1 MTIGWWVRAIGKRAK
16 RAVIASRRTRTQRAA
31 RPDPSPR
38 KKRVAQ
44 DDSRVV
50 GERDREASQTRD
62 YCVAKCATQR
72 AARPD
77 PSLREGRLFRM
88 TIGWW
93 VRAIGKRAKRAVI
106 ASQRTRRNA
115 RLAQIPRSAKSALL
129 RMTSKSGGRSVRNRP
144 TTQNRLL
151 AACAVGTFIMISFPN
166 SVYGGQ

>member
-1 MTIGWWVRAIGKRAK
+1 MRKGSEPNARLLRRKVRDA
-16 RAVIASRRTRTQRAA
+16 TRG
-31 RPDPSPR
+31 SPR
-38 KKRVAQ
+38 SFTAQRTLVQ

-106 ASQRTRRNA
+106 ASRRTRTQRAA
-115 RLAQIPRSAKSALL
+115 RPD
-129 RMTSKSGGRSVRNRP
+129 P
-144 TTQNRLL
+144 
-151 AACAVGTFIMISFPN
+151 
-166 SVYGGQ
+166 